1 MNLLIMEDIEVS
13 NILIVESE
21 NDKFFIEALLS
32 HIDLNLQVGNP
43 ICTIDEYDCM
53 GGMGK
58 LKHRLVELKSRFLKG
73 DDINKVGI
81 IFDADNV
88 GIDERTEQIND
99 IKNSV
104 FNEIE
109 LDLKIFIMN
118 IDGKGELETVLRE
131 IKLKES
137 PIADCLETWQECLKD
152 KRLNKKDFDKLWIQI
167 YQRYDCCSKKE
178 QKQSGRKCN
187 NEVSL
192 KDKPIYNFDKDII
205 ELKKLKEFLEIF
217 RD

>member
-1 MNLLIMEDIEVS
+1 MS

-21 NDKFFIEALLS
+21 NDKFFIEALIT
-32 HIDLNLQVGNP
+32 HIGINAEIGNP

-53 GGMGK
+53 GGIGK
-58 LKHRLVELKSRFLKG
+58 LKNRLEDLKSRFLKG

-81 IFDADNV
+81 IFDADNI
-88 GIDERTEQIND
+88 GIEKRIKQINV

-104 FNEIE
+104 FNNIE

-118 IDGKGELETVLRE
+118 IDGHGELETLLKE
-131 IKLKES
+131 IKSTVS
-137 PIADCLETWQECLKD
+137 PIADCLESWQECLGNK
-152 KRLNKKDFDKLWIQI
+152 KLNKKDFDKLWIQI
-167 YQRYDCCSKKE
+167 YQRYDCCTKQE
-178 QKQSGRKCN
+178 QKQAGRKCN

-192 KDKPIYNFDKDII
+192 KNKLIYDLDKEII
-205 ELKKLKEFLEIF
+205 ELTKLKEFLEEF

>member
-1 MNLLIMEDIEVS
+1 MS

-21 NDKFFIEALLS
+21 NDKFFVEALIT
-32 HIDLNLQVGNP
+32 HVGINAEIGNP

-58 LKHRLVELKSRFLKG
+58 LKNRLEELKSRFLKG
-73 DDINKVGI
+73 DEINKVGI
-81 IFDADNV
+81 IFDADNM
-88 GIDERTEQIND
+88 GIEERTKQINV

-104 FNEIE
+104 FTDVE

-118 IDGKGELETVLRE
+118 IDGHGELETLLKE
-131 IKLKES
+131 IKLTNS
-137 PIADCLETWQECLKD
+137 PIADCLESWQECLED
-152 KRLNKKDFDKLWIQI
+152 KKLTKKEFDKLWIQI
-167 YQRYDCCSKKE
+167 YQRYDCCTKQE
-178 QKQSGRKCN
+178 QKQAGRKCN

-192 KDKPIYNFDKDII
+192 KNKSIYDLDKDIV
-205 ELKKLKEFLEIF
+205 ELRKLKEFLEEF

>member
-1 MNLLIMEDIEVS
+1 VS

-21 NDKFFIEALLS
+21 NDKFFIEALIT
-32 HIDLNLQVGNP
+32 HIDIDAEVGNP

-58 LKHRLVELKSRFLKG
+58 LKNRLEELKSRFLKG
-73 DDINKVGI
+73 DEINKVGI
-81 IFDADNV
+81 IFDADNL
-88 GIDERTEQIND
+88 GIEERTKQINV

-104 FNEIE
+104 FNDIE

-118 IDGKGELETVLRE
+118 IDGHGELETLLKE
-131 IKLKES
+131 IKLTNS
-137 PIADCLETWQECLKD
+137 PIADCLESWQECLED
-152 KRLNKKDFDKLWIQI
+152 KKLNKKDFDKLWIQI
-167 YQRYDCCSKKE
+167 YQRYDCCTKQE
-178 QKQSGRKCN
+178 QKQAGRKCN

-192 KDKPIYNFDKDII
+192 KNKSIYDLDKEII
-205 ELKKLKEFLEIF
+205 ELTKLKEFLEEF

>member
-1 MNLLIMEDIEVS
+1 VS

-21 NDKFFIEALLS
+21 NDKFFIEALIS
-32 HIDLNLQVGNP
+32 HIDIDAEVGNP

-58 LKHRLVELKSRFLKG
+58 LKNRLQELKSRFLKG
-73 DDINKVGI
+73 DEINKVGI

-88 GIDERTEQIND
+88 GIEERTKQIND

-104 FNEIE
+104 FNDAE

-118 IDGKGELETVLRE
+118 IDGHGELETLLKE
-131 IKLKES
+131 IKSINS
-137 PIADCLETWQECLKD
+137 PIADCLESWQECLAD
-152 KRLNKKDFDKLWIQI
+152 KKLNKKDFDKLWIQI
-167 YQRYDCCSKKE
+167 YQRYDCCDKKE
-178 QKQSGRKCN
+178 QKQAGRKCN

-192 KDKPIYNFDKDII
+192 KNKLIYDFYKDIN
-205 ELKKLKEFLEIF
+205 ELNKLKDFLEKF
-217 RD
+217 RN